1 MAHSDVLRYLFYV
14 EPLIE
19 RGLPFWKSGW
29 AQRLTASMVETLG
42 LCEQDYRVICNEPIA
57 SLADNLPVNVKI
69 TISQQ
74 EMLGCYAHGV
84 TEILNK
90 RLSDE
95 IDLVG
100 EYRFAE
106 IIKEKL
112 EGFVPQIIIT
122 WSPVPFMK
130 QVAPEAIILHR
141 EYAFLSRL
149 PYVETWSLDPYGVIG
164 APYLADNLATIK
176 KQYENNQSAQQ
187 LVRDFRTICQ
197 EKVKY
202 KSPFIQSVSDLKKR
216 YKKTALLPLQFSPFY
231 LFNGMTKFADN
242 NELLLHVMSTMPDD
256 VAVIVTSHPQGSQ
269 LENELLN
276 YLRAKH
282 HNLIMDREFDRYP
295 AVSEYLA
302 PLCDIVITVS
312 SKVGYLPLIWEN
324 SLISLGHHFLDFI
337 SSSNKVADAHVLQAC
352 PQLTLDAAL
361 HWLLTHY
368 AFPENFMTD
377 RARLETFMHR
387 AIAWKQGEFQPGELY
402 QPMAS
407 DQAITHFYENEV
419 GRVWS
424 RKNKTQ
430 LVRNHNA
437 QRPLLSVIVV
447 LYNMRRE
454 AMRTLQ
460 SLTMKYQQ
468 IDQRGLYEVIVIDNA
483 SDQALTKNEVDQF
496 GDYFHYHYFETSS
509 KSPVAAINHAA
520 TIARGEHLMIN
531 IDGARILSPGVVS
544 HSIRAMQIFEQS
556 LVVTLGWH
564 LGSTIQNKAILQGY
578 CQAEEDQLLEQTNWQ
593 EDGYRLFDIACLAG
607 SSKNGWFRSIA
618 ESNCFAL
625 SRSLFDELGGMDKQ
639 FQSPGGGLVNLDFY
653 KRACEHD
660 DVELVMLLGEG
671 TFHQIHGG
679 VATNA
684 KPDEHPWERFHEEY
698 KGIRGAQ
705 YQAPDKKPF
714 YFGKLPGQAE
724 KFMFIPDDQY
734 DEINK

>member
-1 MAHSDVLRYLFYV
+1 MAHSEVLRYLFYV

-42 LCEQDYRVICNEPIA
+42 LREQDYRVICNEPIA
-57 SLADNLPVNVKI
+57 SLADNLPDKARVV
-69 TISQQ
+69 ISQR
-74 EMLGCYAHGV
+74 EMLGCYAYGV
-84 TEILNK
+84 TEILNN
-90 RLSDE
+90 RLSGDM
-95 IDLVG
+95 DLVG
-100 EYRFAE
+100 ESRFAE
-106 IIKEKL
+106 IVKDKL
-112 EGFVPQIIIT
+112 DGFVPQIIIT

-164 APYLADNLATIK
+164 APYLANNLATIK
-176 KQYENNQSAQQ
+176 KQYENSQSAQQ
-187 LVRDFRTICQ
+187 LVLAFRQTCH
-197 EKVKY
+197 EKVKN
-202 KSPFIQSVSDLKKR
+202 KSPFIQHISELKKR

-242 NELLLHVMSTMPDD
+242 NELLLQVMSTMPDD

-269 LENELLN
+269 LEKELLD
-276 YLRAKH
+276 YLRTKH
-282 HNLIMDREFDRYP
+282 HNLIIDREFERYP
-295 AVSEYLA
+295 AASEYLA

-324 SLISLGHHFLDFI
+324 SLISLGHDFLDYI
-337 SSSNKVADAHVLQAC
+337 SSSNKVADAHDLQAC

-361 HWLLTHY
+361 HWLLTRY

-387 AIAWKQGEFQPGELY
+387 AVDWKQGEIASAELY

-407 DQAITHFYENEV
+407 DQAITDFYEKQI

-424 RKNKTQ
+424 RRSNTQ

-437 QRPLLSVIVV
+437 QRPILSIIVV

-454 AMRTLQ
+454 AMRTLH
-460 SLTMKYQQ
+460 SLSMKYQK
-468 IDQRGLYEVIVIDNA
+468 IAQRGLYEVIVIENA
-483 SDQALTKNEVDQF
+483 SNQPLTKNEVDQF

-509 KSPVAAINHAA
+509 KSPVDAINHAA
-520 TIARGEHLMIN
+520 TIARGDHLMIN

-544 HSIRAMQIFEQS
+544 HSIRAMQIFDQPF
-556 LVVTLGWH
+556 VVTLGWH
-564 LGSTIQNKAILQGY
+564 LGSTIQNQAILQGY
-578 CQAEEDQLLEQTNWQ
+578 CQAEEDRLLEKNNWQ

-625 SRSLFDELGGMDKQ
+625 SRALFDEMEGLDKH

-653 KRACEHD
+653 KRACENE

-671 TFHQIHGG
+671 TFHQFHGG

-684 KPDEHPWERFHEEY
+684 KPDEHPWESFHKEY
-698 KGIRGAQ
+698 MTIRGEQ
-705 YQAPDKKPF
+705 YKAPEKKPF
-714 YFGKLPGQAE
+714 YFGKLPRQAE
-724 KFMFIPDDQY
+724 KFMFVPDDMGNA
-734 DEINK
+734 INT